1 MPELDEAE
9 YEALLE
15 QAKTVIASQGD
26 SWTDFNP
33 HDPGI
38 TILELLAWLTE
49 THSYEFDRITDAHR
63 EKYLRLLGASPR
75 PPRPASVRLDL
86 STDGSTGRLPA
97 GSRLSAI
104 DGDRTLQF
112 TTDHATTITDASIAA
127 VVTDAGEPTPR
138 TTANDTPG
146 MCFRAF
152 GDEPTAGDTLA
163 LGFDA
168 DPFAA
173 GDCTLFV
180 DFHDQDLPDP
190 AAQNPASP
198 GDGRLAAEQPAVEQS
213 AAELSAAELSA
224 FDPPSFEPSVDLC
237 WEFCRPA
244 SAGDGVAWEPLA
256 VADDTT
262 TRFYETGFVTLA
274 RPDPWRPA
282 AWDCTDADPFGHDS
296 GLVWLRCRLRRG
308 GYEIP
313 PQFDSVETNVVAAS
327 HRRRHEAD
335 LEPVGDAPAPRTY
348 RFDHAPVL
356 SATVTVDGERWT
368 EVADFDASG
377 PNDRHYVLDRA
388 AGELRVGDAEP
399 GMRPPPE
406 ATVTASYVAGGG
418 PAGNVPETAV
428 WAFADPDRPLGDGR
442 LGTVDVDPRGPATG
456 GRAAESVA
464 DAADRVRRERRT
476 PHRAVTEDDYAAI
489 AERTPGLRI
498 ARAAVRLPES
508 TDTPAV
514 RIVVVP
520 YAPPA
525 VDRPTPSEGFR
536 AAVHR
541 QLDRRRLL
549 TDRVEVVGPR
559 YVGLSVSASVA
570 PTEPADGVRSA
581 VERRLQEYLDPI
593 RGFEGDGWPLGRP
606 VSTADIAA
614 QLRSLPAVGGVG
626 SVSLRA
632 TGDATVDTAGTVRID
647 DRSLFALDGLDVE
660 IAGSTDGGEQ
670 S

>member
-1 MPELDEAE
+1 MSIEVPELDEAE

-138 TTANDTPG
+138 TTANDTEG
-146 MCFRAF
+146 MSFRAF
-152 GDEPTAGDTLA
+152 GDEPTAGDAVA
-163 LGFDA
+163 LGFDG

-180 DFHDQDLPDP
+180 DFHDDDLP
-190 AAQNPASP
+190 NPAGS
-198 GDGRLAAEQPAVEQS
+198 DDSSSASEQPAS
-213 AAELSAAELSA
+213 SPSA
-224 FDPPSFEPSVDLC
+224 FDPPTFEPSVDLQ

-244 SAGDGVAWEPLA
+244 PAGDGVAWEPLA
-256 VADDTT
+256 VVDDTT
-262 TRFYETGFVTLA
+262 TRFYETGFVTLD
-274 RPDPWRPA
+274 RPDSWRPA
-282 AWDCTDADPFGHDS
+282 AWDCADADPFDLGS
-296 GLVWLRCRLRRG
+296 GLVWLRCRLCRG

-313 PQFDSVETNVVAAS
+313 PQFDSIETNVVAAS
-327 HRRRHEAD
+327 HRCRHEAE
-335 LEPVGDAPAPRTY
+335 LEPVGNESAPRTY

-356 SATVTVDGERWT
+356 SATVSVDGEPWT

-388 AGELRVGDAEP
+388 AGELSVGDAER
-399 GMRPPPE
+399 GVRPAPE
-406 ATVTASYVAGGG
+406 ASVTANYVAGGG

-428 WAFADPDRPLGDGR
+428 WAFDDPDRPLGDGT
-442 LGTVDVDPRGPATG
+442 LAGVDVSPRGPATG
-456 GRAAESVA
+456 GRAAESIPEVA
-464 DAADRVRRERRT
+464 DRIRREHRT
-476 PHRAVTEDDYAAI
+476 PHRAVTRDDYAAI

-498 ARAAVRLPES
+498 ARTAVRLPES

-514 RIVVVP
+514 TVVVVP
-520 YAPPA
+520 YAPPD
-525 VDRPTPSEGFR
+525 VNRPSPSEGFR
-536 AAVHR
+536 ATVER

-549 TDRVEVVGPR
+549 TDRIEVVGPT
-559 YVGLSVSASVA
+559 YVGLAVSVSVTPA
-570 PTEPADGVRSA
+570 EPVDGGVRTA
-581 VERRLQEYLDPI
+581 VERRLQSYLDPI
-593 RGFEGDGWPLGRP
+593 RGSEGDGWPFGRS
-606 VSTADIAA
+606 VSTADIEA
-614 QLRSLPAVGGVG
+614 QLSAAPAVGGVE

-632 TGDATVDTAGTVRID
+632 VGDATVAPDGTVRVD
-647 DRSLFALDGLDVE
+647 DRSLFALDSLDVE
-660 IAGSTDGGEQ
+660 IAGPTDGGERP
-670 S
+670 